1 MTVEAGRIRKLR
13 EMYDFFLAFQKE
25 VGGGHGSP
33 CSCIKSPRLQLNQ
46 MNIRLSER
54 ELKTKYGT
62 FREVL
67 YYDGQKESIAI
78 VMGDVAGAEN
88 VLCRIHSHCI
98 SAHVFN
104 SVECTCR
111 EEMEAAQAAIEKE
124 GRGVIIWLDQEGK
137 GNGHL
142 ALMESIK
149 FKKEFGQAEAYVRA
163 GYKADARDYRAPAEI
178 LNDLGVRSIILL
190 SNSAQKAD
198 DMRKESINLTGT
210 RELTIP

>member
-1 MTVEAGRIRKLR
+1 
-13 EMYDFFLAFQKE
+13 
-25 VGGGHGSP
+25 
-33 CSCIKSPRLQLNQ
+33 

-149 FKKEFGQAEAYVRA
+149 FKKEFGQAEAYLRA
-163 GYKADARDYRAPAEI
+163 GYKADAREYRAPAEI